1 MRVKNKVLPHAAHER
16 RRLRQ
21 TDRNGRC
28 VCGGGGGGVSR
39 LDKVEA
45 GEAQL

>member
-28 VCGGGGGGVSR
+28 VCGGGGVSR